1 MHASSYSLDYRVD
14 SFDEHGNAVV
24 TFTVHNT
31 TTIESFA
38 RNPLGGQIPGFYD
51 ELTSSQ
57 ETGMYQPTEQT
68 IMWTETIRPS

>member
-51 ELTSSQ
+51 ELTISQ